1 MDREIKMVFAVGV
14 ALVVLAMAGEVWS
27 AKIESDT
34 YNRITGAHTTWWD
47 AYGVKLLVVGVPK

>member
-1 MDREIKMVFAVGV
+1 MVFAVGV